1 MNIYSQKGK
10 FTVLICFLITVPA
23 FCQSGGN
30 YNLSWSTIDGGG
42 GTSNGGQYVLM
53 GTIGQPDAANSA
65 GGNYELLGGFWPG
78 GLLCFVDFPDF
89 AIFASANKARRCAR
103 CRAAA
108 ARRDT
113 ASLTRAS
120 KSCAAATSITVP
132 MSVARRTGRHS
143 VPRAGLLHHQIGEIG
158 RDALLHQH
166 PLDCGAAL
174 PGVLSTSPARRGL
187 PPRRGRRLPAR
198 SADRCRPIP
207 APRAGKPPSPRCI
220 CRWPRRP

>member
-89 AIFASANKARRCAR
+89 AIFAQYW
-103 CRAAA
+103 
-108 ARRDT
+108 
-113 ASLTRAS
+113 LE
-120 KSCAAATSITVP
+120 
-132 MSVARRTGRHS
+132 TG
-143 VPRAGLLHHQIGEIG
+143 V
-158 RDALLHQH
+158 
-166 PLDCGAAL
+166 
-174 PGVLSTSPARRGL
+174 GL
-187 PPRRGRRLPAR
+187 P
-198 SADRCRPIP
+198 ADLDGNGIVNLDDLKLFVNEWLCFCPYN
-207 APRAGKPPSPRCI
+207 
-220 CRWPRRP
+220 WPLN